1 MMFFEGKVH
10 LFGDSISADHII
22 SAKYIDKVNS
32 LREMLPYLFEE
43 IQPDFMDKFKT
54 GDIIVAGENFG
65 AGSSREHAPLLF
77 KEAGVSCIIAKSFG
91 RNFFRN
97 AINLGIP
104 LAEVDWEGLREGQD
118 LKVFF
123 SDGYMENPCD
133 GKKFTFAS
141 LPPIMEKIL
150 LAGGLIPYF
159 KKNKTL
165 QLT

>member
-1 MMFFEGKVH
+1 MMLFAGKVH

-22 SAKYIDKVNS
+22 SAKYINKVNS

-43 IQPDFMDKFKT
+43 LQPGFMEKFKT

-77 KEAGVSCIIAKSFG
+77 KEAGVSCIIARSFG

-97 AINLGIP
+97 AINQGIP
-104 LAEVDWEGLREGQD
+104 LAEVQWKGLRDGQE
-118 LKVFF
+118 LKVLF
-123 SDGYMENPCD
+123 SEGYMENP
-133 GKKFTFAS
+133 GNGEKIPFAS
-141 LPPIMEKIL
+141 LPPIMESIL

-159 KKNKTL
+159 KQHKTL